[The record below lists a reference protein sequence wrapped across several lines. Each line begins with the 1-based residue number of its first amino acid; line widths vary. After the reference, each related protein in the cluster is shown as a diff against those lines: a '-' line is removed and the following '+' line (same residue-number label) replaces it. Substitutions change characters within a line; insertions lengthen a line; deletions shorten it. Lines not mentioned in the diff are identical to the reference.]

1 MEDLE
6 KMEIMLNKYY
16 NLTKEFEH
24 IRELRKNIDMN
35 KYYKLQEINKNDSM
49 YKWAFENSDVLY
61 EDLDDLLSAYYHA
74 KYIHDIGLTYIE
86 ILEKCQ
92 K

>member
-1 MEDLE
+1 MEDLD
-6 KMEIMLNKYY
+6 N
-16 NLTKEFEH
+16 
-24 IRELRKNIDMN
+24 
-35 KYYKLQEINKNDSM
+35 
-49 YKWAFENSDVLY
+49 
-61 EDLDDLLSAYYHA
+61 LLSAYYHA